1 MPSSSSTVTRSITT
15 LTKATTKI
23 TKSTKNEVET
33 TTRVSLTDQ
42 FSRSV
47 EITSETNPDDHHKYF
62 TVTNSS
68 PSVGN
73 TTAFDNNTIKT
84 SHTLT
89 DGLTT
94 VAYTTNTKNFF
105 KSSSQSSPK
114 LSSQSSTPM
123 STSASTSDA
132 NSGYTSE
139 KPQITISTSAAP
151 KEKTATIDFKSTGTY
166 ASTTE
171 TLKNTSASNDDPENG
186 NKLFYYYLSM

>member
-1 MPSSSSTVTRSITT
+1 MLSSSSTVNRSTT
-15 LTKATTKI
+15 APTKATTKI
-23 TKSTKNEVET
+23 PKSTKNEIEA

-42 FSRSV
+42 SSRSV

-73 TTAFDNNTIKT
+73 TTAFDNNTVVKT
-84 SHTLT
+84 SLTLT

-94 VAYTTNTKNFF
+94 VEYTTNTENVF

-114 LSSQSSTPM
+114 LSSQSSTSM
-123 STSASTSDA
+123 SASTSDS
-132 NSGYTSE
+132 NLGYTSE
-139 KPQITISTSAAP
+139 RPQITISTSTAP
-151 KEKTATIDFKSTGTY
+151 KEKTEIIDFKSTGTY

-171 TLKNTSASNDDPENG
+171 TLKNTSANNDDPENG
-186 NKLFYYYLSM
+186 KQLFYYYLPM